1 MSSESTLAA
10 EAGASSTDP
19 SAAPRV
25 RRMPLLACRCV
36 RYREAS
42 VELVLEPGGRLRRFV
57 VLASQKLRIALGQPR
72 RREIEPL
79 EAKQAHF
86 ELRTSELWS
95 LAEHQALTSLR
106 LLYARLAEQ
115 AGASTRTRRP
125 RIRALGQ
132 LAPPEPA
139 QEAVRGELLYAGP
152 TADGQFAIELLEDG
166 RRVRSVQGL
175 DLARALQVAGAK
187 PRDTIVVERQARHD
201 VAIREE
207 TSGSHGEGHRT
218 LKRGRDTFKIT
229 KESPIEAASDGALSH
244 RLRPSASSAPKAFI
258 GE

>member
-1 MSSESTLAA
+1 MSSESTLVA
-10 EAGASSTDP
+10 EVATGSKAPSVAPCAHRMSSF
-19 SAAPRV
+19 A
-25 RRMPLLACRCV
+25 RRRV

-42 VELVLEPGGRLRRFV
+42 IELVLEPGGRLRRFV
-57 VLASQKLRIALGQPR
+57 VLASEKLRIALGQPR

-95 LAEHQALTSLR
+95 LGEHQALASLR

-115 AGASTRTRRP
+115 AGASTRAQRP
-125 RIRALGQ
+125 RLRALGER
-132 LAPPEPA
+132 APPEPA
-139 QEAVRGELLYAGP
+139 QETVRGELLYAGP

-166 RRVRSVQGL
+166 RRVRSIQGL
-175 DLARALQVAGAK
+175 DLARALLVAGAK
-187 PRDTIVVERQARHD
+187 PRDTIVVERQAPHD
-201 VAIREE
+201 VTIREE
-207 TSGSHGEGHRT
+207 TAGSHGEGHRT

-229 KESPIEAASDGALSH
+229 KESPIEAALNGVLSK
-244 RLRPSASSAPKAFI
+244 RLRPSASSTPKAFI